1 MVDGF
6 LTRPHFGEPTNR
18 TLNYVNC
25 DVMLFH
31 SQIYTKNLTSN
42 AHSSWDWVGF
52 VGFLKFIFLT
62 TWIISV
68 VKTGREFS
76 NKLKG
81 LKYQS
86 IEAASSLSN
95 QTLIELLGIK
105 GSSSNRNRIT
115 MDNSNMFNR
124 ELKPNLITLTF
135 GETLHLRTHTHAHT
149 EHMWVKDQYALQQW
163 QNRNSFPLFTFVDVS
178 SGWSKLYQPVW
189 CFFGQLIRKD
199 SWTSNKSETL
209 DASFSRNVRMCTVG
223 MKKRPN

>member
-1 MVDGF
+1 M
-6 LTRPHFGEPTNR
+6 
-18 TLNYVNC
+18 
-25 DVMLFH
+25 
-31 SQIYTKNLTSN
+31 
-42 AHSSWDWVGF
+42 
-52 VGFLKFIFLT
+52 
-62 TWIISV
+62 

-149 EHMWVKDQYALQQW
+149 EHM
-163 QNRNSFPLFTFVDVS
+163 
-178 SGWSKLYQPVW
+178 
-189 CFFGQLIRKD
+189 
-199 SWTSNKSETL
+199 
-209 DASFSRNVRMCTVG
+209 
-223 MKKRPN
+223 